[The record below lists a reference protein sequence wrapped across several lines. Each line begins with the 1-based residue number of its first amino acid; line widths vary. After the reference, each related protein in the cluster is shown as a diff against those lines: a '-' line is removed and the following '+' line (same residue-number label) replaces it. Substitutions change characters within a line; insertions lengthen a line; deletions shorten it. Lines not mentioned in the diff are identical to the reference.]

1 MDRGQSTPQRSSDRR
16 PLVAY
21 LRVSTETQAERGFGL
36 AVQEASVRSY
46 VGTTGRRVS
55 SWCRDEGI
63 SGTKDASE
71 RPGLTGALSAIRT
84 GEVSGLVVARLDRL
98 ARTLTVQEAV
108 LAQVWRYGGAMFSA
122 DVGEILADDPDD
134 PMRTFVRQVMGAAA
148 QLDRATTVSRLRAGR
163 REKAEQGGYAGGRPP
178 FGWSAV
184 DGRLEPLEDE
194 QATIRRVSELRG
206 CGASLRAIGATLA
219 AEGREPRSGTW
230 SPAQLRRVLARAEGR
245 ELPARR
251 APSWAVAE

>member
-1 MDRGQSTPQRSSDRR
+1 MDREQGTPSRRTAQR
-16 PLVAY
+16 PLVGY

-36 AVQEASVRSY
+36 AVQEASIRSY
-46 VGTTGRRVS
+46 IATTGRRVS
-55 SWCRDEGI
+55 SWCRDEGV

-71 RPGLTGALSAIRT
+71 RPGLTTALSAIRT

-108 LAQVWRYGGAMFSA
+108 LAQVWRYGGVMFSA
-122 DVGEILADDPDD
+122 DVGEVPRDDPDD

-178 FGWSAV
+178 FGWCAV

-194 QATIRRVSELRG
+194 QATIRRVGELRG
-206 CGASLRAIGATLA
+206 CGASLRAIAATLA
-219 AEGREPRSGTW
+219 SEGREPRTGSW
-230 SPAQLRRVLARAEGR
+230 SPAQLRRVLARSEGR
-245 ELPARR
+245 ALPARR
-251 APSWAVAE
+251 PPSWAVAE

>member
-1 MDRGQSTPQRSSDRR
+1 MERVKATPQRSADRR

-36 AVQEASVRSY
+36 AVQETDVGSY
-46 VGTTGRRVS
+46 VTSVGLRVAM
-55 SWCRDEGI
+55 WCRDEGI

-71 RPGLTGALSAIRT
+71 RPGLTAALSAIRT

-108 LAQVWRYGGAMFSA
+108 LAQVWRYGGAMYSA
-122 DVGEILADDPDD
+122 DVGEIMADDPDD

-163 REKAEQGGYAGGRPP
+163 REKAEQGGYAGGRPA
-178 FGWSAV
+178 FGWCAV
-184 DGRLEPLEDE
+184 DGRLEPLEPE
-194 QATIRRVSELRG
+194 QATIRRVADLRG
-206 CGASLRAIGATLA
+206 CGASLRAIAATLT
-219 AEGREPRSGTW
+219 AEERRPRTGTW
-230 SPAQLRRVLARAEGR
+230 SPAQLRRIVARSEGR
-245 ELPARR
+245 ALPARR
-251 APSWAVAE
+251 PPSWAAE